1 MFFCK
6 EPTCLMT
13 FSTWGNCRA
22 HVTSTGHFTIPIG
35 KEHKKVAQAL
45 LKISNFP
52 KQPTPKLST
61 PTNREENG
69 MPEGF
74 EPKAPSKP
82 PTKPAGPKMV
92 VPTTEALSLIPTYFD
107 QVSRGRKD
115 EEEGPA
121 EQKDSEKENRPS
133 EVDNL
138 DTAIEHLFFE
148 TAKTDDSLLTHGFSL
163 ANLENSLKFSEAAY
177 LGKLSASRGSG
188 SSESREVY
196 LNTHEPFCV
205 ATVGVQGSGKSHTL
219 AVVLESCLVPL
230 PHPINRQVVRL
241 HRPMTALVLHYD
253 QNVTS
258 VCEATGLIGPVPT
271 LQKLFGRPV
280 CLPQEKMVVLV
291 SPTYYLQRK
300 KFYGDYCTVRPLL
313 FRWANLTADHIKK
326 LMCIN
331 EGDNQLYVA
340 SMLSLLR
347 SYQRSAVVPEFQGF
361 LNQVQS
367 VCNIKTQAGP
377 LLQRLALLEAF
388 VAESE
393 TNDSLRREG
402 ADLFS
407 YLGTGVL
414 VVADLTDPLLSSQ
427 EANGIFQ
434 VLTEQFRTV
443 PLSDGCGKVLALDE
457 AHKFMSGEA
466 SDGLSNAI
474 INAARLMRHDGMR
487 VVVSTQSPKALAPE
501 LLELVTVAILHRFHS
516 RDWFTYLR
524 SKVPLE
530 EESFDQLVSL
540 TPGSALVFASR
551 HLLEAGTITRLS
563 IRKRITADRGSSRTN
578 IV

>member
-1 MFFCK
+1 M
-6 EPTCLMT
+6 
-13 FSTWGNCRA
+13 G
-22 HVTSTGHFTIPIG
+22 HVKIGTG
-35 KEHKKVAQAL
+35 KENKIAAKQKL
-45 LKISNFP
+45 DISNYP
-52 KQPTPKLST
+52 KNRAPDNSPAKNVNENLNLGGNPTPQAKKT
-61 PTNREENG
+61 V
-69 MPEGF
+69 
-74 EPKAPSKP
+74 
-82 PTKPAGPKMV
+82 PATV
-92 VPTTEALSLIPTYFD
+92 VPTTEALSNIPTYFE
-107 QVSRGRKD
+107 QVSRRGGKRED
-115 EEEGPA
+115 QLVEATEGEEEEGEGA
-121 EQKDSEKENRPS
+121 KE
-133 EVDNL
+133 EDL
-138 DTAIEHLFFE
+138 EDALEDFFFE
-148 TAKTDDSLLTHGFSL
+148 IEETDDSLLAHGYSL
-163 ANLENSLKFSEAAY
+163 ANRTESQKFSESAY
-177 LGKLSASRGSG
+177 LGIYQSRDDWGEEFPE
-188 SSESREVY
+188 SSNFGVPQKKSEDSEVY
-196 LNTHEPFCV
+196 LNTHEPFCI

-230 PHPINRQVVRL
+230 PFPKNHEVIRL
-241 HRPMTALVLHYD
+241 QRPMTALVLHYD

-258 VCEATGLIGPVPT
+258 VCEATGLICPIPELRKILGGSTCVP
-271 LQKLFGRPV
+271 R
-280 CLPQEKMVVLV
+280 EKMVVLV

-300 KFYGDYCTVRPLL
+300 KFYGDYCKVRPLL

-326 LMCIN
+326 LMCID

-347 SYQRSAVVPEFQGF
+347 SYQRNAVVPEFRGF
-361 LNQVQS
+361 LNHVREI
-367 VCNIKTQAGP
+367 CNIKTQTAP

-393 TNDSLRREG
+393 TNVGLLAEG

-407 YLGTGVL
+407 SLGTGVL
-414 VVADLTDPLLSSQ
+414 VVADLTDPLLSSK

-466 SDGLSNAI
+466 SDGLSNSI

-487 VVVSTQSPKALAPE
+487 VIVSTQSPKALAPE
-501 LLELVTVAILHRFHS
+501 LLELVTIAILHRFHS

-524 SKVPLE
+524 SKIPLE
-530 EESFDQLVSL
+530 DEAFEQLVHL

-551 HLLEAGTITRLS
+551 HLITDLESSVMCLAV
-563 IRKRITADRGSSRTN
+563 RKRITADRGSSRTN